1 MNSGSVKRSAPET
14 PLMDEGPHPFRI
26 AKPRVEAEAPEG
38 ENATWQ
44 QHVRHL
50 ELHVDSLN
58 TFATA
63 LIEQTLPQVK
73 NMFERMAVIENNFQN
88 VGQNTEQL
96 VATSVRDHHQEM
108 KEHLARV
115 EGSVPDMQRRVEE
128 VMTGAAERIEQKLR
142 ELVSD
147 DQRIEQ
153 ALKHVAGCT
162 EQEVEKI
169 KAATEQELQRVKV
182 VVEEQ
187 FETVKSG
194 VETFASQTDCNGRMS
209 QLEVASTLIHDQM
222 AEAKKLIAD
231 NFLSHESVIQTVH
244 NRVDSVETALQGGCH
259 CKCVDVLSNR
269 VDAIAV
275 ETENMKRNIHGPAM
289 SPAARWPS

>member
-1 MNSGSVKRSAPET
+1 MSIMKSDTGINTGRPDGSVTAGQLGNLHGSGSPVCDLTSAVVAAGTSAATSAPVLAVSHRGETMHVPALHYGSDGSGSGSSFLTPARRARSRGTSPAASDAPMHSGSIKRSAPES

-73 NMFERMAVIENNFQN
+73 SMFERMAVIENNFQN

-128 VMTGAAERIEQKLR
+128 VMNGAAERIEKKLR

-169 KAATEQELQRVKV
+169 KA
-182 VVEEQ
+182 
-187 FETVKSG
+187 
-194 VETFASQTDCNGRMS
+194 SQ
-209 QLEVASTLIHDQM
+209 A
-222 AEAKKLIAD
+222 
-231 NFLSHESVIQTVH
+231 
-244 NRVDSVETALQGGCH
+244 
-259 CKCVDVLSNR
+259 
-269 VDAIAV
+269 
-275 ETENMKRNIHGPAM
+275 
-289 SPAARWPS
+289 

>member
-1 MNSGSVKRSAPET
+1 MHSGSIKRSAPES

-108 KEHLARV
+108 KEQLARV

-128 VMTGAAERIEQKLR
+128 VMNGAAERIEQKLR

-231 NFLSHESVIQTVH
+231 NFLSRESVTQTVH
-244 NRVDSVETALQGGCH
+244 NRVDGVETALQGRCH
-259 CKCVDVLSNR
+259 CKCVDVLTNR

-275 ETENMKRNIHGPAM
+275 
-289 SPAARWPS
+289 